1 MFSDTQK
8 ALNAFIESYQ
18 LAYENAEVSLRAFC
32 QEPGESPCCYGEVSE
47 QASLW
52 RPVLQQGALDFSKL
66 ETGLEIKIDAAF
78 QDYFCTWWGDHLNAR
93 TERGELQ
100 LLLVWNDDDF
110 QRLQENLIAHVLMK
124 RRLGQRDT
132 LFFAQTEDD
141 DFLLSVLNQT
151 GEVVLEPVGKEPQE
165 VLAPSLADFL
175 QTLTPVVSR
184 YS

>member
-32 QEPGESPCCYGEVSE
+32 QDPSESPCCYGEVSE
-47 QASLW
+47 QSSLW
-52 RPVLQQGALDFSKL
+52 RPVLQQSVLDFSKL

-165 VLAPSLADFL
+165 ILAPSLTDFL

>member
-47 QASLW
+47 QSSLW

-110 QRLQENLIAHVLMK
+110 QRLQENLIANVLMK

-141 DFLLSVLNQT
+141 DFLLTVLNQT
-151 GEVVLEPVGKEPQE
+151 GEVCWNL
-165 VLAPSLADFL
+165 
-175 QTLTPVVSR
+175 
-184 YS
+184 